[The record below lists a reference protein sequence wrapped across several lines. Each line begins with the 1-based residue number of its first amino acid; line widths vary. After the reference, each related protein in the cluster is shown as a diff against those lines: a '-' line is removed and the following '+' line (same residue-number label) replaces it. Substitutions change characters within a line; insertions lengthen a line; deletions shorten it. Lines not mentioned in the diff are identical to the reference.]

1 MGYRSEVVLAIA
13 PEAAHAFM
21 TLTAQCPEV
30 MQLCQ
35 DADQF
40 ESGYQDKGDWFIRWS
55 HIKWYDS
62 YPEVAALEAFINAL
76 ESDDLSDYGEKESPE
91 APHNRVDA
99 SGDSMPRTEWAE
111 FFKFVR
117 VGEEMDDNEVRG
129 YGFENIWIQRAI
141 DY

>member
-30 MQLCQ
+30 MRLCQ

-62 YPEVAALEAFINAL
+62 YPEVAMIEKFIEGMECDEL
-76 ESDDLSDYGEKESPE
+76 DDFGMKEEELPGIPSE
-91 APHNRVDA
+91 L
-99 SGDSMPRTEWAE
+99 
-111 FFKFVR
+111 FKFVR
-117 VGEEMDDNEVRG
+117 IGEDNADVEQRG
-129 YGFENIWIQRAI
+129 YGFENIYVTRAI
-141 DY
+141 SF